1 MTNVPH
7 SFPFFALEE
16 LAFVFILNFTVP
28 NLYKW
33 GKNKYRTDPT
43 KYINA
48 NGEFAIHTRLYITVG
63 KNYIVVRADK
73 KSVRKSDPVFDNKK
87 YKLVKR

>member
-1 MTNVPH
+1 M
-7 SFPFFALEE
+7 L
-16 LAFVFILNFTVP
+16 IL
-28 NLYKW
+28 LKQRK
-33 GKNKYRTDPT
+33 GKNVEHLSLGTDPT